1 LTNTPIGPPFL
12 SSVFYGP
19 RARFSTLIIKN
30 LAFSCSPN
38 GAGQSANLTL
48 TRLSTSRR
56 DTLRGFG
63 FVCCLALLF
72 FLPSAAW
79 AEAPAGPALPLPVW
93 SVAPFAILLLAI
105 ALLPLFA
112 PHFWESNLKKGLV
125 AGVLAVPLA
134 VYLCSWG
141 EAGVHALLHELGE
154 YASFII
160 LLGSL
165 YIVAGGILLRG
176 DIQGRPWTNTGF
188 LALGAILANLIGTT
202 GASMLLIR
210 PMLRINSERKRVSHI
225 PIFFIFIVSNLGGL
239 LTPLGDP
246 PLFLG
251 FLKGVDFIWTLQLWP
266 QWVVA
271 NGALLCLFLIWD
283 LLAYSRE
290 SPSDV
295 QRDVTQIEP
304 LRVEGLMNVLFL
316 VGILVGVLGQSRQ
329 LAGTAALPKP
339 VGEIVMVIMAVL
351 SWLLTPRTVRVAN
364 KFRWHPIIE
373 VAVLFAGIFVTMV
386 PALVLLE
393 HHGAGLK
400 QQLNVSEAWHYFW
413 LTGIL
418 SSFLDNAPTYVT
430 FATLA
435 AQADNFDELAKHEPL
450 ILAAISCGA
459 VFMGAN
465 TYIGNG
471 PNFMVKAI
479 AEDAK
484 YKMPSFFGYMLY
496 SGLILLPLFVVIT
509 FLFFPLW

>member
-1 LTNTPIGPPFL
+1 MRCL
-12 SSVFYGP
+12 
-19 RARFSTLIIKN
+19 
-30 LAFSCSPN
+30 
-38 GAGQSANLTL
+38 
-48 TRLSTSRR
+48 
-56 DTLRGFG
+56 GFG
-63 FVCCLALLF
+63 CCLALLF
-72 FLPSAAW
+72 FLPGAAW
-79 AEAPAGPALPLPVW
+79 AEAPAGPTLPLPVW
-93 SVAPFAILLLAI
+93 SVAPFVILLLAI
-105 ALLPLFA
+105 AVLPLFA
-112 PHFWESNLKKGLV
+112 PHFWESNFKKGLV
-125 AGVLAVPLA
+125 AGILAVPLA
-134 VYLCSWG
+134 GYLCSWG
-141 EAGVHALLHELGE
+141 EAGVYALLHELGE

-165 YIVAGGILLRG
+165 YTVAGCIALRG
-176 DIQGRPWTNTGF
+176 DIQGRPWINTAF
-188 LALGAILANLIGTT
+188 LAVGAILANIIGTT
-202 GASMLLIR
+202 GASILLIR
-210 PMLRINSERKRVSHI
+210 PLLRINSQRKRVSHI

-266 QWVVA
+266 QWAVA
-271 NGALLCLFLIWD
+271 NGALLSLFLIWD
-283 LLAYSRE
+283 FLAYSRE
-290 SPSDV
+290 AASDI
-295 QRDVTQIEP
+295 QRDKTQIEP
-304 LRVEGLMNVLFL
+304 LRLEGLVNVIFL
-316 VGILVGVLGQSRQ
+316 VGILVGVLAQSRQ

-339 VGEIVMVIMAVL
+339 AGEIVMVIMAVL
-351 SWLLTPRTVRVAN
+351 SWLFTPRTVRAAN
-364 KFRWHPIIE
+364 KFGWHPILE

-393 HHGAGLK
+393 QHGADLK

-435 AQADNFDELAKHEPL
+435 AQAENFDQLANNQPL

-484 YKMPSFFGYMLY
+484 YKMPSFFGYMIY

-509 FLFFPLW
+509 LLFFPPW